1 MLINLLLYA
10 DEIVLISITKH
21 EMQHWLDLVEEFVR
35 SRENKFNP
43 NKKITW
49 E

>member
-10 DEIVLISITKH
+10 DEIVLISNTKH
-21 EMQHWLDLVEEFVR
+21 EMQHLLDLVEEFGK